1 MAKITLVVLLFWIS
15 NGIIYNNCDE
25 MTQTLDTYKICKI
38 FQSLNMTDA
47 FPLWNLTSNNY
58 CDFNENGV
66 NIGCINDNITVFE
79 IKSDTFQSLF
89 NDVDGTLNFSDHL
102 GWPLLLKELKL
113 MRQEIPGE
121 FDFTSLYNLAE
132 LETLDLQGSFGNS
145 VKTTGT
151 IAQDDWNVLTQLPNL
166 KKIDISSRG
175 FISNI
180 SHISSWNAPI
190 QNISVLCLY
199 ILCTFMYLDTSTTFS
214 SVVFLGLWVN

>member
-1 MAKITLVVLLFWIS
+1 MTKIVLVVLLFWIS

-25 MTQTLDTYKICKI
+25 VLQTLDTYKICKI
-38 FQSLNMTDA
+38 FQSLNMSES
-47 FPLWNLTSNNY
+47 FPLWDLESNNY

-113 MRQEIPGE
+113 TRQEKPGE
-121 FDFTSLYNLAE
+121 FDFASLHNLTE

-145 VKTTGT
+145 VKTTGIIT
-151 IAQDDWNVLTQLPNL
+151 EDDWNILTQLPNL

-180 SHISSWNAPI
+180 SHIINWNAPI
-190 QNISVLCLY
+190 QNISVLCFY
-199 ILCTFMYLDTSTTFS
+199 IYMYTY
-214 SVVFLGLWVN
+214 VIRCINNI